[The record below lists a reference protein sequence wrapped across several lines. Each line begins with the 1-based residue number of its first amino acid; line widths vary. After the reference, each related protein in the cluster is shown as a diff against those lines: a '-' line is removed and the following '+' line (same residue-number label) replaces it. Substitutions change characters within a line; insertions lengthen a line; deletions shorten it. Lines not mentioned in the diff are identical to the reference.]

1 MSEHHTFSVAD
12 AIEHGVNKA
21 ILLHN
26 FRFWLGVNQRNNACQ
41 RDGATWT
48 FLTADRIASAHG
60 YMSRRSVARWLTELC
75 DAGKIIRHQFGK
87 IGNQTYWYTMPDY
100 ISKKS
105 KFYPQNPDELN
116 KTAIGQNGHAN
127 KNLGQSGQTLGQ
139 SGQTL
144 GQSGHSLRSLNKD
157 SLNNTNNTTDVVLDD
172 FEKEASFAQNLKN
185 QIDHVMEQST
195 TDTIDDC
202 KKRAVDLLPEH
213 WVKKTFSWK
222 GVRDKV
228 EIFDVV
234 DAFLLNV
241 IAQESDARE
250 RNMYYVDLSY
260 DKLTAKLNTWVSRY
274 ANQRT
279 TDRARAVKFAK
290 KPILSPA
297 EQHRANNPEAF
308 TDGGADDEFAYIENL

>member
-12 AIEHGVNKA
+12 AVEFGVNKA

-26 FRFWLGVNQRNNACQ
+26 FRFWLGVNQRNNECQ

-105 KFYPQNPDELN
+105 KFYPQNPDEPN

-139 SGQTL
+139 SG
-144 GQSGHSLRSLNKD
+144 HSLRYLNKD
-157 SLNNTNNTTDVVLDD
+157 TNNNTNNTNDEIFDNLENCT
-172 FEKEASFAQNLKN
+172 SFAQNLKH
-185 QIDHVMEQST
+185 QIDEIMEQST
-195 TDTIDDC
+195 DDTIDDF
-202 KKRAVDLLPEH
+202 KKRAVDLLPEI
-213 WVKKTFSWK
+213 WIKKIFAWK
-222 GVRDKV
+222 GVRDEI

-234 DAFLLNV
+234 DAFLLNI

-250 RNMYYVDLSY
+250 RNMYYVNLSY
-260 DKLTAKLNTWVSRY
+260 DKLTAKLNNWVTRY
-274 ANQRT
+274 ANQRA

-290 KPILSPA
+290 KTILSPA

-308 TDGGADDEFAYIENL
+308 SEETSDEFAYIENL

>member
-12 AIEHGVNKA
+12 AVEFGVNKA

-26 FRFWLGVNQRNNACQ
+26 FRFWLGVNQRNKECQ
-41 RDGATWT
+41 REGATWT
-48 FLTADRIASAHG
+48 FMTSEQIAGAHA
-60 YMSRRSVARWLTELC
+60 YFSESSVARWLKELA
-75 DAGKIIRHQFGK
+75 DQNKIIRRMFGK
-87 IGNQTYWYTMPDY
+87 GYDRIYWYTMPEY
-100 ISKKS
+100 MSTNSPYYPHETQGENACETPKTIISHNEKLKSHNKKLKSHNKKS
-105 KFYPQNPDELN
+105 
-116 KTAIGQNGHAN
+116 
-127 KNLGQSGQTLGQ
+127 
-139 SGQTL
+139 
-144 GQSGHSLRSLNKD
+144 LRYLNKD
-157 SLNNTNNTTDVVLDD
+157 PLNNTNTNNTADAVLVDLD
-172 FEKEASFAQNLKN
+172 SEPSFAQNLKN
-185 QIDHVMEQST
+185 QIDDIMEQST
-195 TDTIDDC
+195 ADTIDDC

-213 WVKKTFSWK
+213 WIKKTFSWK
-222 GVRDKV
+222 GVHDNV

-308 TDGGADDEFAYIENL
+308 TDGGADDEYAYIENL

>member
-12 AIEHGVNKA
+12 AVEFGVNKA

-26 FRFWLGVNQRNNACQ
+26 FRFWLGVNQRNNECQ

-48 FLTADRIASAHG
+48 FLTAERIASAHG

-87 IGNQTYWYTMPDY
+87 IGNQTYWYSMPDY

-105 KFYPQNPDELN
+105 KFYPQNHDKLN

-139 SGQTL
+139 SG
-144 GQSGHSLRSLNKD
+144 HSLRYLNKD
-157 SLNNTNNTTDVVLDD
+157 PLNNTNNTNDEILDD
-172 FEKEASFAQNLKN
+172 LESDTSFAQNLKC
-185 QIDHVMEQST
+185 QIDDIMGQST
-195 TDTIDDC
+195 ADTIDDV
-202 KKRAVDLLPEH
+202 KKQAVDLLPEH
-213 WVKKTFSWK
+213 WIKKTFAWK
-222 GVRDKV
+222 GVRDEI

-234 DAFLLNV
+234 DAFLLHI
-241 IAQESDARE
+241 IAQESDARA
-250 RNMYYVDLSY
+250 RNMYYVNLSY
-260 DKLTAKLNTWVSRY
+260 DKLTAKLNNWVTRY
-274 ANQRT
+274 ANQRA

-290 KPILSPA
+290 KPLLSPA

-308 TDGGADDEFAYIENL
+308 IEEASDEFAYIENL

>member
-12 AIEHGVNKA
+12 AIEFGVNKA

-26 FRFWLGVNQRNNACQ
+26 FRFWLGVNQRNNECQ

-75 DAGKIIRHQFGK
+75 DAGKIIRRQFGK

-105 KFYPQNPDELN
+105 KFYPQNPDEPN
-116 KTAIGQNGHAN
+116 KNAIGQNGHAN
-127 KNLGQSGQTLGQ
+127 KNLGQS
-139 SGQTL
+139 SQTL

-157 SLNNTNNTTDVVLDD
+157 TNTNTNNTNDEILDD
-172 FEKEASFAQNLKN
+172 SFSKSSFAQNLKN
-185 QIDHVMEQST
+185 QIDDVMEQST
-195 TDTIDDC
+195 ADTIDAC

-213 WVKKTFSWK
+213 WIKKTFSWK
-222 GVRDKV
+222 GVREKV

-234 DAFLLNV
+234 DAFLLNI

-250 RNMYYVDLSY
+250 RNMYYVNLSY
-260 DKLTAKLNTWVSRY
+260 DKLTAKLNNWVARY

-279 TDRARAVKFAK
+279 TDRARAVKFEK
-290 KPILSPA
+290 KPLLSPA

-308 TDGGADDEFAYIENL
+308 VDGGADDEYAYIENL

>member
-12 AIEHGVNKA
+12 AVEFGVNKA

-26 FRFWLGVNQRNNACQ
+26 FRFWLGVNQRNQECQ

-60 YMSRRSVARWLTELC
+60 YMSRRSVARWLSELC
-75 DAGKIIRHQFGK
+75 DQGKIIRHQFGK

-100 ISKKS
+100 MSKKS
-105 KFYPQNPDELN
+105 KYYPKKPEETNDYP
-116 KTAIGQNGHAN
+116 IGQNGQAN
-127 KNLGQSGQTLGQ
+127 KNLGQSGHTLGQ
-139 SGQTL
+139 SGQ
-144 GQSGHSLRSLNKD
+144 SLRFLNKD
-157 SLNNTNNTTDVVLDD
+157 PNNTNTNNTADAVLDNLD
-172 FEKEASFAQNLKN
+172 REVSFAQDLKN
-185 QIDHVMEQST
+185 QIDDVMEQST
-195 TDTIDDC
+195 ADTIDDC

-213 WVKKTFSWK
+213 WIKKTFSWK
-222 GVRDKV
+222 GVRDKI

-234 DAFLLNV
+234 DAFLLNI

-250 RNMYYVDLSY
+250 RNTYCAALSY
-260 DKLTAKLNTWVSRY
+260 NKLTSKLNNWVSRY
-274 ANQRT
+274 VNQRT

-290 KPILSPA
+290 KPLLSPA

-308 TDGGADDEFAYIENL
+308 IDGEVSDEFAYIENL